1 MAGLLEQLETKFRG
15 NESKLIGPVMGLLQE
30 HSSLGGVGGVLNR
43 FKSTGASQQADSW
56 VSTGSNK
63 PISGDHVQQ
72 AIGKGEVQ
80 RIANEAGVS
89 EQEACEGIANVL
101 PEAIDKVTPDGQV
114 PSGDQLQ
121 QRIAMTQDKL
131 G

>member
-1 MAGLLEQLETKFRG
+1 MAGLLEQLKTKFGG

-30 HSSLGGVGGVLNR
+30 RSSVGGIGGVLNR

-63 PISGDHVQQ
+63 PVSGEQVQQ
-72 AIGKGEVQ
+72 ALGKGEVQ
-80 RIANEAGVS
+80 RIATETGMS
-89 EQEACEGIANVL
+89 EQEASKGIANVL
-101 PEAIDKVTPDGQV
+101 PEAIDKMTPDGQV

-121 QRIAMTQDKL
+121 QRIGMAQDKL